1 MFSLDTNVLRHGVM
15 VAHDTLT
22 VVVEVRI
29 LLSQQILALKLTKI
43 TIVMSIELQ
52 RQYLEEIKKEI
63 ENLDRILNNDND
75 MVRDEILLNTYRAL
89 GIE

>member
-1 MFSLDTNVLRHGVM
+1 
-15 VAHDTLT
+15 
-22 VVVEVRI
+22 
-29 LLSQQILALKLTKI
+29 
-43 TIVMSIELQ
+43 MSIELQ